1 VAKADEQRWQAL
13 FINPRPED
21 LCNNDVVSEIKL
33 NSDDE
38 EAVRQNNNDGEELDN
53 KNIIDRL

>member
-13 FINPRPED
+13 FINPRTED